1 MEIDIFFKQVIKQY
15 RVLKK
20 DASKKWSGAQ
30 ISFKIIKVD
39 NNPEEIQKIS
49 IEMHRRVKNNLENKT
64 EWNFTMLIGFG

>member
-64 EWNFTMLIGFG
+64 EWNFTMLVGFG

>member
-20 DASKKWSGAQ
+20 DATKKWSGAQ

-49 IEMHRRVKNNLENKT
+49 IEMDRRVKNNLENKT

>member
-1 MEIDIFFKQVIKQY
+1 MEIDIKQVIKQY